1 MIQKSLVM
9 GAGSWGT
16 ALAIHL
22 AHYGH
27 STAIWSYKKSQVKAL
42 QNNRE
47 NSDFLPGIPFPKNL
61 HATYDWKT
69 SLKSVDMVLIAVP
82 SNAFGDILKEIA
94 PYLSG
99 QGILWATKGFCHD
112 SYRFLHEIAEEILP
126 KGTPMGLITGPSF
139 AKEVANFLPTAVVI
153 ASMDQAFAKDVQCL
167 FNAPTF
173 RTYITNDLVGVQI
186 GGAVKNA
193 LAIATGI
200 SDGMKFGVNARAGL
214 ITRGLAEMIRL
225 GTALGAKEKT
235 LMGLSGMGDLILT
248 CTDNQSRNRRYGLAL
263 GAGESSEDAIKKIG
277 QVVEG
282 IPTTLS
288 IYHLAKKHKVSM
300 PIVEQVYHVL
310 YDGLSAQDAVKNLMM
325 RVAKPESL

>member
-1 MIQKSLVM
+1 MIRNTLVM
-9 GAGSWGT
+9 GAGSWGA

-27 STAIWSYKKSQVKAL
+27 PTTIWSYKASHVKAL
-42 QNNRE
+42 QKDNE
-47 NSDFLPGIPFPKNL
+47 NKAFLPGIQFPKNL
-61 HATYDWKT
+61 YATYDWKT
-69 SLKSVDMVLIAVP
+69 ALKEADMVLIGVP
-82 SNAFGDILKEIA
+82 SNAFSDVLKKIA
-94 PYLSG
+94 PHLSG

-112 SYRFLHEIAEEILP
+112 SYRFLHEIAEEVLP

-139 AKEVANFLPTAVVI
+139 AKEVATFLPTAVVV
-153 ASMDQAFAKDVQCL
+153 ASKDQAFAQDVQTL
-167 FNAPTF
+167 FNSPTF
-173 RTYITNDLVGVQI
+173 RTYITDDLVGVQV

-200 SDGMKFGVNARAGL
+200 SDGMGFGANARAGL

-225 GTALGAKEKT
+225 GIVLGAKEKT
-235 LMGLSGMGDLILT
+235 LMGLGGMGDLILT

-263 GAGESSEDAIKKIG
+263 GAGKNSEEAIKEIG

-300 PIVEQVYHVL
+300 PIVEQIYHVL
-310 YDGLSAQDAVKNLMM
+310 YDGLSAQEAVKNLMM
-325 RVAKPESL
+325 RDAKPEGL